1 MITKL
6 GFQIIR
12 SERSFRHY
20 IKHGISYTRYYYGSY
35 PTRVVHEDDEF
46 EKIASCIKLI
56 ELDDNFNAL
65 LTEGEKEAIQYY
77 NYHNPDTAKPENLEL
92 NLTTAYEKWLTI
104 FFDDRS
110 YLYGELNPESL
121 GKLLRYIR
129 ESADVKKTEL
139 ADMLGVNRI
148 TIKQI
153 EDGLRLPSLTYLY
166 RFLKVFN
173 ITLDQVLTLFEI
185 VIDSTGALWYY
196 LFKIISS

>member
-6 GFQIIR
+6 GFQIIQ
-12 SERSFRHY
+12 SERSFKYY
-20 IKHGISYTRYYYGSY
+20 IKHGISYARYYYGSY

-65 LTEGEKEAIQYY
+65 LTDGEKEAIQYY
-77 NYHNPDTAKPENLEL
+77 GYHNPDTAKPENLDL

-110 YLYGELNPESL
+110 YLYDELNPESL
-121 GKLLRYIR
+121 GRLLRYIR
-129 ESADVKKTEL
+129 ESAEVKKTEL

-153 EDGLRLPSLTYLY
+153 EDGQRLPSLIYFY
-166 RFLKVFN
+166 RFVNVFN
-173 ITLDQVLTLFEI
+173 LSIDD
-185 VIDSTGALWYY
+185 VIESILR
-196 LFKIISS
+196 F

>member
-6 GFQIIR
+6 GFQIIQ
-12 SERSFRHY
+12 SERSFRYY
-20 IKHGISYTRYYYGSY
+20 IKHGISYARYYYGSY
-35 PTRVVHEDDEF
+35 STRVVHEDDEF

-56 ELDDNFNAL
+56 ELDDNFNSL
-65 LTEGEKEAIQYY
+65 LTDGEKEAIKYY
-77 NYHNPDTAKPENLEL
+77 GYHNPDTVKPENLDL

-110 YLYGELNPESL
+110 YLYDELNPESL

-153 EDGLRLPSLTYLY
+153 EDGLRLPSLDYIY
-166 RFLKVFN
+166 RFSKIFLIGIDEI
-173 ITLDQVLTLFEI
+173 ITQSSALT
-185 VIDSTGALWYY
+185 
-196 LFKIISS
+196 KR

>member
-12 SERSFRHY
+12 SERSFRYY
-20 IKHGISYTRYYYGSY
+20 IKHGISYARYYYGSY
-35 PTRVVHEDDEF
+35 STRVVHEDDEF

-77 NYHNPDTAKPENLEL
+77 GYHNPDTAKPENLDL

-110 YLYGELNPESL
+110 YLYDELNPESL
-121 GKLLRYIR
+121 GRLLRYIR
-129 ESADVKKTEL
+129 ESAKVKKTEL
-139 ADMLGVNRI
+139 ADMLGVNRV

-153 EDGLRLPSLTYLY
+153 EDGTRFPSLIFLY
-166 RFLKVFN
+166 RFSKIFN
-173 ITLDQVLTLFEI
+173 TT
-185 VIDSTGALWYY
+185 IDFILSFRL
-196 LFKIISS
+196 S

>member
-12 SERSFRHY
+12 SERSFRY
-20 IKHGISYTRYYYGSY
+20 YTKHGISYARYYYGSY

-77 NYHNPDTAKPENLEL
+77 GYHNPDTAKPDNLDL
-92 NLTTAYEKWLTI
+92 NLTAAYEKWLMI
-104 FFDDRS
+104 FFNDRS
-110 YLYGELNPESL
+110 YLYDELNPESL

-139 ADMLGVNRI
+139 ADMIGVNRI
-148 TIKQI
+148 TIKQV
-153 EDGLRLPSLTYLY
+153 EDGLRLPSLNYIY
-166 RFLKVFN
+166 RFSKIFN
-173 ITLDQVLTLFEI
+173 IP
-185 VIDSTGALWYY
+185 IDR
-196 LFKIISS
+196 IIQFHLEVTIN

>member
-12 SERSFRHY
+12 SERSFRYY
-20 IKHGISYTRYYYGSY
+20 IKHGISYARYYYGSY

-46 EKIASCIKLI
+46 EKIVSCIKLI

-65 LTEGEKEAIQYY
+65 LTEGEKDAIKYY
-77 NYHNPDTAKPENLEL
+77 GYHNPDTIKPDNLDF

-110 YLYGELNPESL
+110 YLYDELNPESL

-166 RFLKVFN
+166 RFLKVFS

-185 VIDSTGALWYY
+185 VIDSTGAL
-196 LFKIISS
+196 